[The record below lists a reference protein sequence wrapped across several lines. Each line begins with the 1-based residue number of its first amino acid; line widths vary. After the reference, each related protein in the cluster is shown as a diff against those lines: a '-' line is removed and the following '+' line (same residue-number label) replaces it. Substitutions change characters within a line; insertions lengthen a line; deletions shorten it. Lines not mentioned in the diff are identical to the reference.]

1 MEKSLLRIA
10 NTLVLYS
17 YHVTGNGLLNGRMG
31 IILYLFRYSSYAG
44 NEYYSDFAG
53 DLLDKV
59 LRTSANMP
67 SDFENGLTGVGWA
80 VNRLLKEGL
89 VDGNPNEVL
98 QSVDRKVFN
107 WIACNP
113 GISLFGQAVYL
124 LERWQDNLNVPYF
137 EEQAIHILHICEG
150 GIRKFG
156 GKISLYHINSVL
168 HFLIGINRMRKCM
181 EKANVVCKLLPDILR
196 RILKQKWY
204 TPADCLI
211 FEQLKQEAEKY
222 HPELWYEIQSICFPQ
237 TNGPIK
243 NMEQYIQYFGKFL
256 PKN

>member
-137 EEQAIHILHICEG
+137 EEQAIHILREF
-150 GIRKFG
+150 GIRY
-156 GKISLYHINSVL
+156 SL
-168 HFLIGINRMRKCM
+168 
-181 EKANVVCKLLPDILR
+181 
-196 RILKQKWY
+196 
-204 TPADCLI
+204 
-211 FEQLKQEAEKY
+211 
-222 HPELWYEIQSICFPQ
+222 
-237 TNGPIK
+237 
-243 NMEQYIQYFGKFL
+243 
-256 PKN
+256 